1 MSSEPTVTEVFEEIE
16 PDPDAILG
24 AFDADFPDSVLEGAG
39 DHDPVPDD
47 EVDADDVTAAE
58 VFADLKAVS
67 LEVADAETTDEPIA
81 GATAMAVHRDP
92 GSGTSAGASADWEW
106 IGPDPTETRIDNDT
120 FGGVGLEPNGDATSE
135 FAWFEA

>member
-24 AFDADFPDSVLEGAG
+24 AFDADSPDTVLEGAG
-39 DHDPVPDD
+39 DHDPVP
-47 EVDADDVTAAE
+47 DDVTAAE

-67 LEVADAETTDEPIA
+67 LEVAEAETTDEP
-81 GATAMAVHRDP
+81 TASAVHRDS
-92 GSGTSAGASADWEW
+92 GSGTSADASADWEW
-106 IGPDPTETRIDNDT
+106 VGPDPTETRIDNDT
-120 FGGVGLEPNGDATSE
+120 FGGVGLEPNGDATGE